1 MNTEDQLQTTTGPVP
16 GFPTLNPEG
25 PMVEGP
31 MVEGPMVEGPM
42 VEGPV
47 PEGPMAEGPVP
58 EGPMSSN
65 AIGLQTAEAGDLVK
79 LGDLK
84 YIVKNV
90 AIGVSNIYE
99 LIDLGTGDTSLKDKN
114 IKEFIV
120 NKTNLQQ
127 NALDITT
134 SPLLGYKEFGIA
146 KTGKISDSDE
156 LKEKGVKSYYVIDPL
171 GTSKKVTWTGYWGS
185 DEFNNMNKYIY
196 KKDNKN
202 PTADNIKDGKYT
214 KPDELIKY
222 INQKGG
228 RKTRR
233 SNFKKSRSN
242 HTRRSR

>member
-16 GFPTLNPEG
+16 GFPTLNPEVPMPEVPLPEVPLVEG
-25 PMVEGP
+25 PLVEGSMVEGP
-31 MVEGPMVEGPM
+31 DVT
-42 VEGPV
+42 
-47 PEGPMAEGPVP
+47 
-58 EGPMSSN
+58 MSSN